1 MTPTHD
7 DLNVALSEVLTRCEC
22 KGMRLPFI
30 VVAISPNGSA
40 TAMRASHGSS
50 EILIDH
56 IEGGAPSF
64 PITVVVVVDQ
74 NNEAIYVTVTA
85 QEKIWH

>member
-1 MTPTHD
+1 VPP
-7 DLNVALSEVLTRCEC
+7 LC
-22 KGMRLPFI
+22 
-30 VVAISPNGSA
+30 
-40 TAMRASHGSS
+40 
-50 EILIDH
+50 
-56 IEGGAPSF
+56 APSF